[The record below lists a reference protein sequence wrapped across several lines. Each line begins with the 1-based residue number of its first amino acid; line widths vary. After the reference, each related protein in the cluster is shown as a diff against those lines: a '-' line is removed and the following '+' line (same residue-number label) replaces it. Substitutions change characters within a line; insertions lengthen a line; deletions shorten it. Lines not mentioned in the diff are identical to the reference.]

1 MAKSEYQTAPAQTAT
16 MPPGVPYII
25 GNEAAERFSFY
36 GMNSILVTFMT
47 AHMLTAQGTPNHF
60 TPERANEWYH
70 NFATAAY
77 GLCIV
82 GAFLADAVWGKFRT
96 VMVLS
101 IAYCLGHFALAI
113 NDTQNGLLFGM
124 ALIALGAGGIKPCV
138 SANVGDQFGP
148 ANQHLMQ
155 QVYNWFYFSINS
167 GSAISTLLI
176 PWLLNHKRFGPHWA
190 FGVPGVLMLLATIVF
205 WLGRK
210 RFVHIP
216 PNFKEFKEEVLS
228 REGLIA
234 IRNLLILVPFV
245 GMFWAIWQQNFSSWV
260 TQAGKMDL
268 VFLGIKCL
276 PEQIQTANPVVL
288 LLMLPLFSYVVYPA
302 IDKVFPLTPLRK
314 IGIGMFLGVVA
325 FLFPVWIEIQLAAG
339 AKPNI
344 GWQLLAYVFL
354 TAAEIM
360 VSVPHLEFCYR
371 QGPKRLK
378 SISLCMYLL
387 AISAGNFFAAQ
398 VNHFIQK
405 EDGKSMFT
413 GPEYFCFFT
422 GALFVASVLFIFV
435 AKSYKGKDYIQ
446 DGQSNQH

>member
-25 GNEAAERFSFY
+25 GNEAAERFSYY

-47 AHMLTAQGTPNHF
+47 TYMLTSQGTPDRF
-60 TPERANEWYH
+60 SPERANEWYH
-70 NFATAAY
+70 NFVTAAY

-101 IAYCLGHFALAI
+101 IAYCLGHFTLAL
-113 NDTQNGLLFGM
+113 NDTRYGLMLGM
-124 ALIALGAGGIKPCV
+124 GLIALGAGGIKPCV
-138 SANVGDQFGP
+138 SAIVGDQFGV
-148 ANQHLMQ
+148 ANQHLMHK
-155 QVYNWFYFSINS
+155 VYNWFYFSINA
-167 GSAISTLLI
+167 GSAVATMMI
-176 PWLLNHKRFGPHWA
+176 PWLLRDERFGPHWA
-190 FGVPGVLMLLATIVF
+190 FGVPGVFMLLATIVF
-205 WLGRK
+205 WLGRDK
-210 RFVHIP
+210 FVRVQP
-216 PNFKEFKEEVLS
+216 DFKAFKAEMFSAEARRSIL
-228 REGLIA
+228 
-234 IRNLLILVPFV
+234 NLLILVPFV

-268 VFLGIKCL
+268 MFLGRQWL

-288 LLMLPLFSYVVYPA
+288 LLMLPLFAYVVYPA

-325 FLFPVWIEIQLAAG
+325 FLIPTWIEIQLVAG
-339 AKPNI
+339 HKPNI
-344 GWQLLAYVFL
+344 GWQLLGYVFL

-387 AISAGNFFAAQ
+387 AISAGNFFAAR
-398 VNHFIQK
+398 VNQLIQN
-405 EDGKSMFT
+405 EDGSSKLA
-413 GPEYFCFFT
+413 GPQYFWFFT
-422 GALFVASVLFIFV
+422 GALLVASVLYVFV
-435 AKSYKGKDYIQ
+435 AKFYKGKDYIQ
-446 DGQSNQH
+446 DVQPGT